1 MKKTLHPLP
10 STIEPENQAD
20 YALQHL
26 CNICNICF
34 LSQDLIQAE
43 TFDLTPEIQ
52 SVLETEVFD
61 GPIPPNLL
69 ADPDWRIH
77 VQTQPGWE
85 ILLLNDHVLQV
96 TGGIDGQHTPPP
108 FDLSPHFVHLDSMA
122 DLERLAEWPSLRQLS
137 VPHLLNDLRFLQQFP
152 QLETLI
158 LENISWVDDFTPLT
172 TLTQLKTIGLGNG
185 GYHDQAA
192 GQAVLTEI
200 RAQAPNL
207 PEFNLSLW
215 GENASPH

>member
-10 STIEPENQAD
+10 STIEPDTQAD

-26 CNICNICF
+26 CILCD
-34 LSQDLIQAE
+34 LHPHLIQAE

-52 SVLETEVFD
+52 SVLEADLFD
-61 GPIPPNLL
+61 GPIPPSLL

-96 TGGIDGQHTPPP
+96 TGGIEGQHTPPP
-108 FDLSPHFVHLDSMA
+108 FDLSQHLVQLHPKA
-122 DLERLAEWPSLRQLS
+122 DLDRLAEWPSLRQLS
-137 VPHLLNDLRFLQQFP
+137 VPHLLNDLRFLQQLP

-158 LENISWVDDFTPLT
+158 LENISWVDDFTPLA
-172 TLTQLKTIGLGNG
+172 TLTQLKAIGLGNG
-185 GYHDQAA
+185 DDEAHAA
-192 GQAVLTEI
+192 GQAVLAQI

-207 PEFNLSLW
+207 PEFDLSLW
-215 GENASPH
+215 K